1 MASQNR
7 SRGVAGGTAGERPGD
22 GSREA
27 RSGLPAVRGAAPV
40 AYPSDQAGCASGD
53 ASLIRFHDLAGRP
66 RGTGFVADH
75 HGTVLTSHEAVDGL
89 SRLVLSTA
97 GDRRRVV
104 AAADVT
110 PLPDLGLALVRT
122 GGLGVDPL
130 PLTTRDRV
138 EPGTYV
144 RIAAGG
150 WREARV
156 LGATDVTYAATDRFH
171 LVGDALELAVG
182 TAGRDA
188 LRLGGG
194 AAGGPVL
201 DAATG
206 AVLGVLGT
214 ALSSGHSDVGFALPL
229 RRAATGPL
237 AGLLAEN
244 AATVPAYGADLN
256 LAGVLALTA
265 TSVREGRPAAG
276 PGTPE
281 PVERAGTAREFAA
294 FAASRA
300 HVLGLVGAPGS
311 GRTTELAALAARRA
325 GGPQP
330 APTLWLRGADLHDD
344 DMSVADAVRRTLAG
358 AARIVGASDPSRPAR
373 LGDITPERLAH
384 LAGAAGRPLL
394 VLLDGPEEMPPVLAH
409 RLPEWTEGTATW
421 LRETGA
427 RLVVACRP
435 EYWEHAG
442 AEFPGEL
449 LYGAVSG
456 TPSST
461 SRSTGGPT
469 SGPAAAAGASGWV
482 AKLPS
487 PPRGASAG
495 GTAEAGA
502 VSPSGSGF
510 RGQAPGVD
518 PGAGTRGVADGT
530 RSAEAAAAGQVPVGG
545 VSPGG
550 VTFGRVPVS
559 RAGEVASGWAEN
571 GVPRSGTVGGA
582 PAPGATRGA
591 SWPRRTGDAGGPES
605 PTGTAAAAT
614 RGVPEA
620 TDLRPV
626 SADPTRSGP
635 ASAEPTCFGL
645 ASAEP
650 ACPGR
655 VSAEVTRSGP
665 ASAEVTCSG
674 LASAESACAGRV
686 SAEPAYLGRACAE
699 PTCLGLASAEPVCPG
714 RVSAE
719 AARFGPASA
728 ESVCPGR
735 VSAEAARSGPASAE
749 PTYPTRVP
757 AEVTRSGPTSAE
769 PAYLGRASAEPAYPT
784 RASAE
789 VTRSET
795 VSGGRLGR
803 GHAGLPPCVRLGDL
817 RDDEAREARARHGV
831 PEGVLAEAD
840 AGHPLTLR
848 LLAEVHVALPG
859 SPAPV
864 PVTRDTVY
872 AAYLDL
878 MCLRIATRL
887 AGENGLHGTAVRRL
901 AAKVSGQVHEAARR
915 SLGPGQGGL
924 DRETFGA
931 LFPCGPAP
939 ARLGGGTGWASAV
952 LAEGL
957 FVPAGSGYRFAHEA
971 LADWIQG
978 THLDLDEA
986 LRALV
991 HRRDTPHG
999 THTLPVP
1006 HHRIGSVVEAVL
1018 LLARQHGVPQLALTL
1033 EELVHALDLDPHS
1046 WWATRLLAEALTR
1059 VPDATPYTEVL
1070 RLLADGIAERGAEGQ
1085 PTPQVFGPG
1094 FWRALR
1100 LPESTRL
1107 DLLRRLVLA
1116 DRPPHEPGPRHLDTV
1131 AGLLTADPS
1140 AVQPLLVRWF
1150 DDERPLPATPHATV
1164 ATAAQ
1169 ALLHT
1174 HRHRGL
1180 DGLTEVLVD
1189 SAHRRADELLAVLA
1203 EEEPSA
1209 LCRAVERWARDER
1222 PARQT
1227 AAVTHGLRTA
1237 PHARTGADRTLLRH
1251 AALVLLAGPSHS
1263 PLRGGALALLVQD
1276 PDCRDR
1282 HLPRAL
1288 DHFAACD
1295 PYLPPSAVAT
1305 ALPTHPEPVLEAF
1318 RARLL
1323 GPDAGEALRRLAD
1336 ATTPALTHR
1345 VAALLGRAVTE
1356 RPETAGHLAAYVDRR
1371 LDRDP
1376 APRAVLL
1383 PLVTRLLDDGPEP
1396 ARAALA
1402 TVLAAD
1408 GATAGAPLRRAL
1420 REHLFAHEQEPAV
1433 LDALL
1438 HAAARCDRG
1447 ELRALVHRTG
1457 QILVRTPEGATR
1469 FDRGLVDL
1477 ARHVPGFATRLT
1489 GWLTDAPGDW
1499 AALVGP
1505 STRRTIEQ
1513 LAGARVPA

>member
-1 MASQNR
+1 MASRNR
-7 SRGVAGGTAGERPGD
+7 SRGVAGGTAGERPGA

-27 RSGLPAVRGAAPV
+27 RSGLPAVREAAPV
-40 AYPSDQAGCASGD
+40 EYPSDQAGCASDD

-156 LGATDVTYAATDRFH
+156 LGTTDVTYAATDRFH

-325 GGPQP
+325 GGPEP

-456 TPSST
+456 TPSSIP
-461 SRSTGGPT
+461 RSTGGPT

-482 AKLPS
+482 AELPS
-487 PPRGASAG
+487 PRGASAG
-495 GTAEAGA
+495 GTGEAGA

-518 PGAGTRGVADGT
+518 PGAGTRGVVGGT
-530 RSAEAAAAGQVPVGG
+530 RSAEAAAAGQVSVGG

-550 VTFGRVPVS
+550 VTFGRAPVS
-559 RAGEVASGWAEN
+559 RDGEVASGWAEN

-591 SWPRRTGDAGGPES
+591 PWPRRTGDAGGPES
-605 PTGTAAAAT
+605 PTGTAATAT
-614 RGVPEA
+614 RGGPEA

-626 SADPTRSGP
+626 SAEPASSGL
-635 ASAEPTCFGL
+635 ASAESAYPGRVSAEAMRSGSASAEVTCFGL

-650 ACPGR
+650 VCPGW
-655 VSAEVTRSGP
+655 
-665 ASAEVTCSG
+665 
-674 LASAESACAGRV
+674 V

-699 PTCLGLASAEPVCPG
+699 PTCLGLASAE
-714 RVSAE
+714 
-719 AARFGPASA
+719 
-728 ESVCPGR
+728 SVCPGR
-735 VSAEAARSGPASAE
+735 VSAELARSGPASAE

-757 AEVTRSGPTSAE
+757 AEVTRFGQ
-769 PAYLGRASAEPAYPT
+769 ASAESAYPG
-784 RASAE
+784 RACAEPTCLGPASAEAAYPGRMPAE

-795 VSGGRLGR
+795 VSGGPR

-817 RDDEAREARARHGV
+817 RDDEACEARARHGV

-848 LLAEVHVALPG
+848 LLAEVHAALPG
-859 SPAPV
+859 PPAPV

-887 AGENGLHGTAVRRL
+887 AGEKGLHGTAVRRL

-931 LFPCGPAP
+931 LFPWGPAP

-1033 EELVHALDLDPHS
+1033 EELAHALDLDPHS
-1046 WWATRLLAEALTR
+1046 WWATRLLAGVLTR

-1094 FWRALR
+1094 FWTALC

-1203 EEEPSA
+1203 EEESSA

-1336 ATTPALTHR
+1336 ATTPELTHR
-1345 VAALLGRAVTE
+1345 VAALVGRAVAE

-1420 REHLFAHEQEPAV
+1420 REHLFAHEQDPAV

>member
-1 MASQNR
+1 M
-7 SRGVAGGTAGERPGD
+7 
-22 GSREA
+22 
-27 RSGLPAVRGAAPV
+27 

-130 PLTTRDRV
+130 PLTKRDRV

-325 GGPQP
+325 GGPEP

-358 AARIVGASDPSRPAR
+358 TARIVGASDPSR

-461 SRSTGGPT
+461 PRSTGGPT
-469 SGPAAAAGASGWV
+469 SGPVAAAGASEWV
-482 AKLPS
+482 AGLPS
-487 PPRGASAG
+487 PPPGASAG
-495 GTAEAGA
+495 GTGEAGA

-518 PGAGTRGVADGT
+518 PGAGTRGVVGGT
-530 RSAEAAAAGQVPVGG
+530 WPAEAAAAGQVSVGG

-550 VTFGRVPVS
+550 VPFGRVPVS
-559 RAGEVASGWAEN
+559 RAGEGASGWAEN

-582 PAPGATRGA
+582 AAPGATRGA
-591 SWPRRTGDAGGPES
+591 PWPRRTGDAGGPES
-605 PTGTAAAAT
+605 PTGTAATAT
-614 RGVPEA
+614 RGGTEA

-626 SADPTRSGP
+626 SAESACPGRVSAEAMRSGP
-635 ASAEPTCFGL
+635 ASAKPTWFGL

-650 ACPGR
+650 VCPGR
-655 VSAEVTRSGP
+655 VSAEVTRSGS

-699 PTCLGLASAEPVCPG
+699 PTCLG
-714 RVSAE
+714 
-719 AARFGPASA
+719 PASA

-757 AEVTRSGPTSAE
+757 AEVTRFGQASAE
-769 PAYLGRASAEPAYPT
+769 PTYLGRACAEPTCLGP
-784 RASAE
+784 ASAE
-789 VTRSET
+789 AAYPGRMPADVTHSET
-795 VSGGRLGR
+795 VSAGPLGR
-803 GHAGLPPCVRLGDL
+803 GHAGLSPCVRLGDL

-848 LLAEVHVALPG
+848 LLSEVHAALPG
-859 SPAPV
+859 PPAPV

-931 LFPCGPAP
+931 LFPWGPAP

-978 THLDLDEA
+978 IHLDLDEA

-1059 VPDATPYTEVL
+1059 VPDATSYTEVL

-1094 FWRALR
+1094 FWTALR

-1345 VAALLGRAVTE
+1345 VAALLGRAVAE

-1383 PLVTRLLDDGPEP
+1383 PLITRLLDDGPEP

-1513 LAGARVPA
+1513 LAGARVSA

>member
-1 MASQNR
+1 MASRNR
-7 SRGVAGGTAGERPGD
+7 SRGVTGGTAGEWPAD
-22 GSREA
+22 GSRGA
-27 RSGLPAVRGAAPV
+27 RDGSPVVRDSDPAEEYASGP
-40 AYPSDQAGCASGD
+40 AGCASDDG
-53 ASLIRFHDLAGRP
+53 SLIRFHDLAGRP

-75 HGTVLTSHEAVDGL
+75 HGTVLTSHESVDGL

-104 AAADVT
+104 VAADVT
-110 PLPDLGLALVRT
+110 PLPALGLALVRT

-138 EPGTYV
+138 EAGTYV

-182 TAGRDA
+182 TSGRDA

-201 DAATG
+201 DVATG

-229 RRAATGPL
+229 RRPATGPL

-265 TSVREGRPAAG
+265 TSVREGGPAAG
-276 PGTPE
+276 PGGGPWAPE

-294 FAASRA
+294 FAASHV
-300 HVLGLVGAPGS
+300 HVLGLVGEPGS

-325 GGPQP
+325 GGPEA
-330 APTLWLRGADLHDD
+330 APTLWLRGADLLDD
-344 DMSVADAVRRTLAG
+344 DTSVADAARRTLAR
-358 AARIVGASDPSRPAR
+358 AARIVAASDPSRPAG

-384 LAGAAGRPLL
+384 LARAAGRPLL

-409 RLPEWTEGTATW
+409 RLPEWTESTATW
-421 LRETGA
+421 LRESGA

-449 LYGAVSG
+449 LYGAGSG
-456 TPSST
+456 TASSAP
-461 SRSTGGPT
+461 RAGGPT
-469 SGPAAAAGASGWV
+469 SGPAAAAGASGW
-482 AKLPS
+482 AAQLPS
-487 PPRGASAG
+487 PRVAAAGATG
-495 GTAEAGA
+495 EAGA
-502 VSPSGSGF
+502 VSPSGAGA
-510 RGQAPGVD
+510 RGRVPGVGHGAAGRGVVGGTGSAEAAGQGSVGGVPAGGVSSGSAPVSRAD
-518 PGAGTRGVADGT
+518 EGAPDRAGAAAGTRGGI
-530 RSAEAAAAGQVPVGG
+530 S
-545 VSPGG
+545 
-550 VTFGRVPVS
+550 
-559 RAGEVASGWAEN
+559 
-571 GVPRSGTVGGA
+571 
-582 PAPGATRGA
+582 
-591 SWPRRTGDAGGPES
+591 
-605 PTGTAAAAT
+605 
-614 RGVPEA
+614 A

-626 SADPTRSGP
+626 SA
-635 ASAEPTCFGL
+635 
-645 ASAEP
+645 
-650 ACPGR
+650 
-655 VSAEVTRSGP
+655 
-665 ASAEVTCSG
+665 
-674 LASAESACAGRV
+674 
-686 SAEPAYLGRACAE
+686 EPAY
-699 PTCLGLASAEPVCPG
+699 P
-714 RVSAE
+714 
-719 AARFGPASA
+719 
-728 ESVCPGR
+728 
-735 VSAEAARSGPASAE
+735 
-749 PTYPTRVP
+749 
-757 AEVTRSGPTSAE
+757 
-769 PAYLGRASAEPAYPT
+769 GRASAGPTHSEPV
-784 RASAE
+784 SAGP
-789 VTRSET
+789 R
-795 VSGGRLGR
+795 GR
-803 GHAGLPPCVRLGDL
+803 GHAGLPPCVRLDGL
-817 RDDEAREARARHGV
+817 RDDEARRVRARLGV

-848 LLAEVHVALPG
+848 LLAEVHAALPG

-864 PVTRDTVY
+864 PVTRDAVF

-878 MCLRIATRL
+878 MCLRVATRL
-887 AGENGLHGTAVRRL
+887 AAENGLRGTAVRRL

-924 DRETFGA
+924 DRESFET
-931 LFPCGPAP
+931 LFPWGPAP

-978 THLDLDEA
+978 THLDLDGA

-999 THTLPVP
+999 TRTLPVP

-1046 WWATRLLAEALTR
+1046 WWAARLLAGVLTR

-1094 FWRALR
+1094 FWTALR

-1131 AGLLTADPS
+1131 AGLLTADPP

-1174 HRHRGL
+1174 HRHRAL
-1180 DGLTEVLVD
+1180 DGLTDVLVD

-1209 LCRAVERWARDER
+1209 LCRAVDRWARDER

-1251 AALVLLAGPSHS
+1251 AALVLLAGPSDS

-1276 PDCRDR
+1276 PGCRDR

-1345 VAALLGRAVTE
+1345 VAALVGRAVAE

-1396 ARAALA
+1396 VRAALA

-1408 GATAGAPLRRAL
+1408 GAAAGAPLRRAL
-1420 REHLFAHEQEPAV
+1420 REHLFAHEREPAV

-1457 QILVRTPEGATR
+1457 LILVSTPDGATR

-1489 GWLTDAPGDW
+1489 GWLTDAPEDW

-1505 STRRTIEQ
+1505 STRRTIER

>member
-1 MASQNR
+1 MASRNR
-7 SRGVAGGTAGERPGD
+7 SREVTGGTVGERPGG

-27 RSGLPAVRGAAPV
+27 RGGPPAVREADPAGHAPDAA
-40 AYPSDQAGCASGD
+40 
-53 ASLIRFHDLAGRP
+53 LIRVHDLAGRP

-97 GDRRRVV
+97 GGRRRVV

-110 PLPDLGLALVRT
+110 PLPALGLALVRA

-130 PLTTRDRV
+130 PLTARDRV
-138 EPGTYV
+138 EAGTYV

-156 LGATDVTYAATDRFH
+156 LGATDVTYTATDRFH
-171 LVGDALELAVG
+171 LLGDALELAVG
-182 TAGRDA
+182 TSGRDA

-201 DAATG
+201 DVTTG

-214 ALSSGHSDVGFALPL
+214 ALSSGHSDVGFAVPL

-237 AGLLAEN
+237 ARLLAEN

-265 TSVREGRPAAG
+265 TSVTEGNPAAG
-276 PGTPE
+276 AGGVSGVAQ

-294 FAASRA
+294 FTASPA

-311 GRTTELAALAARRA
+311 GRTTELAALAARRS
-325 GGPQP
+325 GGREA

-344 DMSVADAVRRTLAG
+344 DMSLADAARRTLAR
-358 AARIVGASDPSRPAR
+358 AARIVAASDPSRPAG

-384 LAGAAGRPLL
+384 LARAAGRPLL

-421 LRETGA
+421 LRETRA
-427 RLVVACRP
+427 RLVVACRA

-442 AEFPGEL
+442 AEFPRGL
-449 LYGAVSG
+449 LYGPDAGGQGRGAGDRAAGPAREGRLPGPAGGVRGLREPVSG
-456 TPSST
+456 AA
-461 SRSTGGPT
+461 GGVPPLGAADRAPV
-469 SGPAAAAGASGWV
+469 SGP
-482 AKLPS
+482 
-487 PPRGASAG
+487 
-495 GTAEAGA
+495 
-502 VSPSGSGF
+502 
-510 RGQAPGVD
+510 
-518 PGAGTRGVADGT
+518 
-530 RSAEAAAAGQVPVGG
+530 
-545 VSPGG
+545 
-550 VTFGRVPVS
+550 
-559 RAGEVASGWAEN
+559 
-571 GVPRSGTVGGA
+571 VGGA
-582 PAPGATRGA
+582 PAPGAARGA
-591 SWPRRTGDAGGPES
+591 PWPPPTVGEAGPEPVS
-605 PTGTAAAAT
+605 GTAAA
-614 RGVPEA
+614 G
-620 TDLRPV
+620 
-626 SADPTRSGP
+626 
-635 ASAEPTCFGL
+635 F
-645 ASAEP
+645 
-650 ACPGR
+650 
-655 VSAEVTRSGP
+655 
-665 ASAEVTCSG
+665 
-674 LASAESACAGRV
+674 
-686 SAEPAYLGRACAE
+686 
-699 PTCLGLASAEPVCPG
+699 
-714 RVSAE
+714 
-719 AARFGPASA
+719 
-728 ESVCPGR
+728 
-735 VSAEAARSGPASAE
+735 
-749 PTYPTRVP
+749 
-757 AEVTRSGPTSAE
+757 
-769 PAYLGRASAEPAYPT
+769 
-784 RASAE
+784 
-789 VTRSET
+789 
-795 VSGGRLGR
+795 
-803 GHAGLPPCVRLGDL
+803 PPCVRLGDL
-817 RDDEAREARARHGV
+817 CDDEAREARARHRV
-831 PEGVLAEAD
+831 PEGVLAEPD

-848 LLAEVHVALPG
+848 LLSEVHAALPG

-864 PVTRDTVY
+864 PVTRDAVF

-878 MCLRIATRL
+878 VCLRVATRL

-924 DRETFGA
+924 DRESFEA
-931 LFPCGPAP
+931 LFPWGPAP
-939 ARLGGGTGWASAV
+939 ARLGGGTGWAPAV

-957 FVPAGSGYRFAHEA
+957 FVPAGGGYRFAHEE

-999 THTLPVP
+999 THNLPVP

-1046 WWATRLLAEALTR
+1046 WWAARLLAEVLTR

-1070 RLLADGIAERGAEGQ
+1070 RLLADGIAERGGEGQ
-1085 PTPQVFGPG
+1085 PTPQVFGPA
-1094 FWRALR
+1094 FWTALR
-1100 LPESTRL
+1100 LPEPTRL

-1116 DRPPHEPGPRHLDTV
+1116 DGPPHEPGPRHLDTV
-1131 AGLLTADPS
+1131 AGLLTADPA

-1227 AAVTHGLRTA
+1227 AAVTHGLRAA
-1237 PHARTGADRTLLRH
+1237 PHARSRADRTLLRH
-1251 AALVLLAGPSHS
+1251 AALMLLAGPSDS
-1263 PLRGGALALLVQD
+1263 LLRGGALALLVQD
-1276 PDCRDR
+1276 PGCRDR

-1295 PYLPPSAVAT
+1295 PYLPPSAVAA

-1336 ATTPALTHR
+1336 ATTPALAHR
-1345 VAALLGRAVTE
+1345 VAALVGRAVAE

-1383 PLVTRLLDDGPEP
+1383 PLVTRLLDEGPEP

-1402 TVLAAD
+1402 GILAAD
-1408 GATAGAPLRRAL
+1408 GAAAGAPLRREL
-1420 REHLFAHEQEPAV
+1420 REHLFAHEHEPAV

-1438 HAAARCDRG
+1438 HAAARCDG
-1447 ELRALVHRTG
+1447 EEVRALVHRTG
-1457 QILVRTPEGATR
+1457 LLLVRTPHGATR

-1477 ARHVPGFATRLT
+1477 ARHLPGFATRLT
-1489 GWLTDAPGDW
+1489 GWLTDAPQDW

-1505 STRRTIEQ
+1505 STRRTIEH
-1513 LAGARVPA
+1513 LAGVRVPA

>member
-1 MASQNR
+1 MASRNR
-7 SRGVAGGTAGERPGD
+7 SRGATGGTAGEWPAD
-22 GSREA
+22 GSRGA
-27 RSGLPAVRGAAPV
+27 RDGSPVVRDSDPAEEYASGP
-40 AYPSDQAGCASGD
+40 AGCASDD

-75 HGTVLTSHEAVDGL
+75 HGTVLTSHESVDGL

-110 PLPDLGLALVRT
+110 PLPALGLALVRT

-138 EPGTYV
+138 EAGTYV

-182 TAGRDA
+182 TSGRDA

-201 DAATG
+201 DVATG

-229 RRAATGPL
+229 RRPATGPL

-265 TSVREGRPAAG
+265 TSVREGGPAAG
-276 PGTPE
+276 PGGGPWAPE
-281 PVERAGTAREFAA
+281 PVERAGTAREIAA
-294 FAASRA
+294 FAASHA
-300 HVLGLVGAPGS
+300 HVLGLVGEPGS

-325 GGPQP
+325 GGPEA
-330 APTLWLRGADLHDD
+330 APTLWLRGADLLDD
-344 DMSVADAVRRTLAG
+344 DTSVADAARRTLAR
-358 AARIVGASDPSRPAR
+358 AARIVAASDPSRPAG

-384 LAGAAGRPLL
+384 LARAAGRPLL

-409 RLPEWTEGTATW
+409 RLPEWTESTATW

-449 LYGAVSG
+449 LYGAGSG
-456 TPSST
+456 TPPST
-461 SRSTGGPT
+461 PRSTGAPT
-469 SGPAAAAGASGWV
+469 SGPATAARGSGWV
-482 AKLPS
+482 AQLPS
-487 PPRGASAG
+487 PGVAAAG
-495 GTAEAGA
+495 GTGEAGA
-502 VSPSGSGF
+502 VSPSGTGLW
-510 RGQAPGVD
+510 GQVPGVGH
-518 PGAGTRGVADGT
+518 GAAAHGAIGGTRP
-530 RSAEAAAAGQVPVGG
+530 AEAAGHVPVGG
-545 VSPGG
+545 VSAGG
-550 VTFGRVPVS
+550 VSFGRVPVF
-559 RAGEVASGWAEN
+559 RAGEGASDWAED
-571 GVPRSGTVGGA
+571 GAPLSGTVGVGA
-582 PAPGATRGA
+582 AAPGAHGEPGGA
-591 SWPRRTGDAGGPES
+591 PWPRRTGDAGGPEA
-605 PTGTAAAAT
+605 PAGTAAAAT
-614 RGVPEA
+614 RGSEA

-626 SADPTRSGP
+626 SA
-635 ASAEPTCFGL
+635 EPT
-645 ASAEP
+645 S
-650 ACPGR
+650 
-655 VSAEVTRSGP
+655 
-665 ASAEVTCSG
+665 SG
-674 LASAESACAGRV
+674 L
-686 SAEPAYLGRACAE
+686 
-699 PTCLGLASAEPVCPG
+699 
-714 RVSAE
+714 VSAE
-719 AARFGPASA
+719 AAGS
-728 ESVCPGR
+728 GL
-735 VSAEAARSGPASAE
+735 VSAEAARSGRVSAE
-749 PTYPTRVP
+749 PTYPGRVSAG
-757 AEVTRSGPTSAE
+757 AERSGA
-769 PAYLGRASAEPAYPT
+769 ASAEP
-784 RASAE
+784 
-789 VTRSET
+789 
-795 VSGGRLGR
+795 VSTGPRGR
-803 GHAGLPPCVRLGDL
+803 GHAGLPPCVRLDGL
-817 RDDEAREARARHGV
+817 RDDEARRVRARLGV

-848 LLAEVHVALPG
+848 LLAEVHAALPG

-864 PVTRDTVY
+864 PVTRDAVF

-878 MCLRIATRL
+878 MCLRVATRL
-887 AGENGLHGTAVRRL
+887 AAENGLRGTAVRRL

-924 DRETFGA
+924 DRESFET
-931 LFPCGPAP
+931 LFPWGPAP

-978 THLDLDEA
+978 THLDLDGA

-999 THTLPVP
+999 TRTLPVP

-1046 WWATRLLAEALTR
+1046 WWAARLLAGVLTR

-1094 FWRALR
+1094 FWTALR

-1131 AGLLTADPS
+1131 AGLLTADPP

-1174 HRHRGL
+1174 HRHRAL
-1180 DGLTEVLVD
+1180 DGLTDVLVD

-1251 AALVLLAGPSHS
+1251 AALVLLAGPSDS

-1276 PDCRDR
+1276 PGCRDR

-1345 VAALLGRAVTE
+1345 VAALVGRAVAE

-1396 ARAALA
+1396 VRAALA

-1408 GATAGAPLRRAL
+1408 GAAAGAPLRRAL
-1420 REHLFAHEQEPAV
+1420 REHLFAHEREPAV

-1457 QILVRTPEGATR
+1457 LILVSTPDGATR

-1489 GWLTDAPGDW
+1489 GWLTDAPEDW

-1505 STRRTIEQ
+1505 STRRTIER

>member
-1 MASQNR
+1 MASRNR
-7 SRGVAGGTAGERPGD
+7 SRGVTGGTAGEERPAD
-22 GSREA
+22 GSRGA
-27 RSGLPAVRGAAPV
+27 RDGSPVVRDSDPVKEYASGP
-40 AYPSDQAGCASGD
+40 AGCASDD

-110 PLPDLGLALVRT
+110 PMPALGLALVRT

-138 EPGTYV
+138 EAGTYV

-182 TAGRDA
+182 TSGRDA

-229 RRAATGPL
+229 RRAAKGPL

-244 AATVPAYGADLN
+244 AETVPAYGADLN

-265 TSVREGRPAAG
+265 ASVREGNPATG
-276 PGTPE
+276 PGGGFGSPE
-281 PVERAGTAREFAA
+281 PVERPGTAREFTA

-325 GGPQP
+325 GGPDA

-344 DMSVADAVRRTLAG
+344 DLSVADAACRTLAR
-358 AARIVGASDPSRPAR
+358 AARIVAASDPSRPAG
-373 LGDITPERLAH
+373 LGDINPERLAH
-384 LAGAAGRPLL
+384 LARTAGRPLL

-461 SRSTGGPT
+461 PRSTGGPT
-469 SGPAAAAGASGWV
+469 SGPAAGARASGWV
-482 AKLPS
+482 AELPS
-487 PPRGASAG
+487 PRVAAAG
-495 GTAEAGA
+495 RTGGAGA
-502 VSPSGSGF
+502 VSPSGAGS
-510 RGQAPGVD
+510 RGRVPEVGH
-518 PGAGTRGVADGT
+518 GAAARGVAGGT
-530 RSAEAAAAGQVPVGG
+530 RSPEAAGHVSDGG
-545 VSPGG
+545 VS
-550 VTFGRVPVS
+550 FGRVPVS
-559 RAGEVASGWAEN
+559 EAWGGASAWAED
-571 GVPRSGTVGGA
+571 GAPPSGTVGGPA
-582 PAPGATRGA
+582 APGATRA
-591 SWPRRTGDAGGPES
+591 APWRRRTGDAGGPE
-605 PTGTAAAAT
+605 PLAGTAAAAAQGGT
-614 RGVPEA
+614 EA
-620 TDLRPV
+620 TDLGLASADATYSGPV
-626 SADPTRSGP
+626 SAEPTYSGP
-635 ASAEPTCFGL
+635 VSAEPTC
-645 ASAEP
+645 
-650 ACPGR
+650 PG
-655 VSAEVTRSGP
+655 P
-665 ASAEVTCSG
+665 
-674 LASAESACAGRV
+674 V
-686 SAEPAYLGRACAE
+686 SAEP
-699 PTCLGLASAEPVCPG
+699 TCPG
-714 RVSAE
+714 PV
-719 AARFGPASA
+719 
-728 ESVCPGR
+728 
-735 VSAEAARSGPASAE
+735 SAE
-749 PTYPTRVP
+749 PTY
-757 AEVTRSGPTSAE
+757 SGPVSVEPTCPGPVSAE
-769 PAYLGRASAEPAYPT
+769 PTYSGPVSAEPTCPGPVSAEPTCPGPVSAEPTYSGPVSVEPTCPGPVSAEPTYSGPVSAEPT
-784 RASAE
+784 RPAPVSAE
-789 VTRSET
+789 PTCPEPVPVGPR
-795 VSGGRLGR
+795 GR

-840 AGHPLTLR
+840 ARHPLTLR
-848 LLAEVHVALPG
+848 LLAEVHAALPG

-864 PVTRDTVY
+864 PVTRDTVF

-878 MCLRIATRL
+878 MSLRIATRL

-915 SLGPGQGGL
+915 SLGPGQAGL

-931 LFPCGPAP
+931 LFPWGPAP

-999 THTLPVP
+999 TPTLPVP

-1046 WWATRLLAEALTR
+1046 WWAARLLAEALTR

-1085 PTPQVFGPG
+1085 PTPRVFGPG
-1094 FWRALR
+1094 FWTALR

-1131 AGLLTADPS
+1131 AALLTADPS

-1295 PYLPPSAVAT
+1295 PYLPPRAVAT

-1345 VAALLGRAVTE
+1345 VAALLGRAVAE

-1383 PLVTRLLDDGPEP
+1383 PLVARLLDDGPEP

-1420 REHLFAHEQEPAV
+1420 REHLFAHEREPAV

-1457 QILVRTPEGATR
+1457 LILVRTPDGATR

-1489 GWLTDAPGDW
+1489 GWLTDAPEDW

-1505 STRRTIEQ
+1505 STRRTIER